1 MKKNLLSAVL
11 ALPAFPVAA
20 QQADPP
26 PTAPKEYVYVE
37 SQRPGSPESGYRVD
51 APYSL
56 GPLGTMKLL
65 DAPYVMQI
73 VPGPLLE
80 NTQVRSVKESLK
92 YIPAAQFQ
100 EQQGSEVIRPATRGM
115 QSSNFQN
122 TRQNGMTIF
131 VTGGNAI
138 EEYEQIEVLAGP
150 ASAVFGPANPAGNFN
165 FLTKRATMG
174 QLTRA
179 SVYFDSRSI
188 LTGHADLG
196 GRVGASEAVGYRLNA
211 LKANGESYAPDS
223 ELDRELLSLAVDVHP
238 ARDTTF
244 ELTWSDYNIKQKGY
258 AGWVTYG
265 PGINLPDAPDPTRR
279 GYGQTYAGVELHNK
293 TADARWKQDFGA
305 NWHLVVGGLY
315 QRVDRNINTQVMNL
329 VNNNGDYVA
338 SLGAG
343 FAPRFGITSNIG
355 YLNGTFRTGSVAH
368 EVTFGTTGY
377 RADSWA
383 VRVPASPASILLG
396 SANIKDPKVF
406 PEPAAGLPS
415 TGDDFLSS
423 VATQQGVNAT
433 DQMQLTRQWA
443 LRLAVSYDWIGTRN
457 FAVSGAQTTSYAD
470 AGLSPMPSII
480 YKPAENQTAYVTYAS
495 SLQQGDLAPA
505 GSANANQGLAPYRS
519 KQWEAGYKIA
529 LARGLDLSTAI
540 FRLER
545 PFANVDP
552 ADNVFKISGQQVNRG
567 IEVLGI
573 GQVAPGWRLY
583 GGVTFIDAKME
594 DTGVAATDG
603 KRYVGVPKVH
613 SNFLVEYDVAAVPGL
628 TGVFDWQYNSNRAAN
643 DTNTTFAPSYN
654 TFDLGAR
661 YRAHLWGRNTT
672 WRAAVQNLADE
683 RYWSSVN
690 PSNITGVN
698 KGNMVAHIGAPR
710 TFSASVT
717 VDF

>member
-1 MKKNLLSAVL
+1 MKKGPFAVSL
-11 ALPAFPVAA
+11 ALAAVPVAA

-26 PTAPKEYVYVE
+26 AAAPREYVYVE

-56 GPLGTMKLL
+56 GPLGTMRLL

-122 TRQNGMTIF
+122 TRQDGMTIF
-131 VTGGNAI
+131 ITGGNAI
-138 EEYEQIEVLAGP
+138 EAYEQIEVLAGP

-165 FLTKRATMG
+165 FLTKRATLG

-179 SVYFDSRSI
+179 SVYYDSDSI
-188 LTGHADLG
+188 LTGHLDLG
-196 GRVGASEAVGYRLNA
+196 GRVGTSEAVGYRLNA

-223 ELDRELLSLAVDVHP
+223 ELDRELLNLAVDIHP

-244 ELTWSDYNIKQKGY
+244 ELTWSDYNVVQKGY
-258 AGWVTYG
+258 AGWFTYG
-265 PGINLPDAPDPTRR
+265 PGINLPSAPDPTRR
-279 GYGQTYAGVELHNK
+279 GFGQVYAGVELHNK

-315 QRVDRNINTQVMNL
+315 QRIDRDITTPVMNL

-343 FAPRFGITSNIG
+343 FAPRFGVTSNIG
-355 YLNGTFRTGSVAH
+355 YLNGTFQTGSVSH

-383 VRVPASPASILLG
+383 VRTPAPPASILLG
-396 SANIKDPKVF
+396 TANIDDPKVF
-406 PEPAAGLPS
+406 PEPAGGLPD
-415 TGDDFLSS
+415 TGNNFKSS
-423 VATQQGVNAT
+423 VATQQGVNVS
-433 DQMQLTRQWA
+433 DQIGLTRQW
-443 LRLAVSYDWIGTRN
+443 LVRLAVSYDWIGTRN
-457 FAVSGAQTTSYAD
+457 YAASGAQTTSYAD
-470 AGLSPMPSII
+470 AGASPMPSII
-480 YKPAENQTAYVTYAS
+480 YKPRDNQTAYVTYAS

-505 GSANANQGLAPYRS
+505 GSANANTGLAPYRS
-519 KQWEAGYKIA
+519 KQWEAGYKISVNRA
-529 LARGLDLSTAI
+529 LDLSAAI
-540 FRLER
+540 FHLER

-567 IEVLGI
+567 AEILAI
-573 GQVAPGWRLY
+573 GELAKGWRLY
-583 GGVTFIDAKME
+583 GGMTFIDAKME

-603 KRYVGVPKVH
+603 KRYVGVPRVH
-613 SNFLVEYDVAAVPGL
+613 SNFLVEHDVAAVPGL

-643 DTNTTFAPSYN
+643 DANTTFAPAYS

-661 YRAHLWGRNTT
+661 YRTILWGRNTT
-672 WRAAVQNLADE
+672 LRAAVQNLADV

-690 PSNITGVN
+690 PSNITGTN
-698 KGNMVAHIGAPR
+698 RGNMVAHIGAPR
-710 TFSASVT
+710 TFSASMS